1 MALTVNTSGEYYSVS
16 GSVKQIKSF
25 SIPVRVPSME
35 FFRQTTTRFDG
46 VDENNKVK
54 IRNIEFLNPRGQ
66 LKKKLLPQ
74 ILGKKF
80 PDFVR
85 VRKVVIDSIV
95 ADDGTPVT
103 NIPITLRSREQL
115 QQYIREQ
122 KLPVD
127 ANGYINI
134 DELRADVLAAEQDPE
149 FFARQRVIRD
159 ARREQ
164 EKEFMELNALDGETP
179 VVVGGTVARTPPVT
193 PASSRRKPVC

>member
-1 MALTVNTSGEYYSVS
+1 
-16 GSVKQIKSF
+16 
-25 SIPVRVPSME
+25 ME
-35 FFRQTTTRFDG
+35 FFRQTVTRFDG
-46 VDENNKVK
+46 IDENNKVK

-85 VRKVVIDSIV
+85 VRKVIIDSIV

-103 NIPITLRSREQL
+103 DIPLTLRSREQL
-115 QQYIREQ
+115 ATYIREN

-127 ANGYINI
+127 PNGYINI
-134 DELRADVLAAEQDPE
+134 DDLRADVLAAEQDPE

-159 ARREQ
+159 KRREQ
-164 EKEFMELNALDGETP
+164 EKEFMELNRLDADSEGTPTP
-179 VVVGGTVARTPPVT
+179 VVVGGTVARPPAVARKT
-193 PASSRRKPVC
+193 PAAKARTPKAARSTTAPAVDAGLSDTLL